1 LPGDNRKKEVSVTDM
16 ATDNVLLSVEQS
28 YLADQLAM
36 DAGVSGLELMEAA
49 GASIAGEIM
58 RRYPTQ
64 PTAILCGPGNNG
76 GDGFVVARYLAR
88 AGWPIM
94 LGLLGA
100 RDSLKGDA
108 AANADRW
115 HGAVLPLSLDVL
127 EGCSLVVDGMFG
139 AGLTRP
145 LEGEPAALIERI
157 NTDKITC
164 VAIDVP
170 SGVHGDTGEVLGI
183 APKAELTVSFFRVKP
198 GHYLMPARSLCG
210 DLVVTE
216 IGTPVQVLDT
226 IKPTLHLNAP
236 ELWQHLLP
244 RTVADN
250 GRFNKYSRGHAVIL
264 GGADMPGAAR
274 LAARACRRVGAGLV
288 TIAAP
293 FEAFEIYAAGD
304 PGTMITKANGADG
317 FAAALAD
324 PRRNVVVVGPGAGVS
339 PDTRAQTLVALDGE
353 RKVVVDADALTVFQ
367 DDPLALFDQ
376 CSDNT
381 LLTPHEGEFK
391 RVFNLT
397 GDKLTRARKA
407 AEISGAVVL
416 LKGPDTVIAHPDGRA
431 VINAHAP
438 ASLATAGSG
447 DVLAGIAAGLMAQG
461 MDVFKA
467 ASAASWLH
475 GETGAICN
483 PSFNLGLI
491 AEDLVEALPEAL
503 SKLIL

>member
-1 LPGDNRKKEVSVTDM
+1 M
-16 ATDNVLLSVEQS
+16 TDNVLLSVEQS

-88 AGWPIM
+88 AGWPIK
-94 LGLLGA
+94 LGLLGD
-100 RDSLKGDA
+100 RDGLKGDA

-115 HGAVLPLSLDVL
+115 HGDVLPLSLDVL
-127 EGCSLVVDGMFG
+127 EGCSLVVDGLFG
-139 AGLTRP
+139 AGLTRS
-145 LEGEPAALIERI
+145 LEGQPAALIDHI
-157 NTDKITC
+157 NTQKITC

-170 SGVHGDTGEVLGI
+170 SGIHGDSGEILGC
-183 APKAELTVSFFRVKP
+183 APEADLTVSFFRAKP
-198 GHYLMPARSLCG
+198 GHYLMPRRKLCG
-210 DLVVTE
+210 DLVVTK
-216 IGTPVQVLDT
+216 IGTPEHVLNT
-226 IKPTLHLNAP
+226 IKPTLSLNGP
-236 ELWQHLLP
+236 VLWRPMLP
-244 RTVADN
+244 RVVAED
-250 GRFNKYSRGHAVIL
+250 GRFNKYSRGHAVVL
-264 GGADMPGAAR
+264 GGAEMPGAAR

-304 PGTMITKANGADG
+304 PGTLITKANGAGG
-317 FAAALAD
+317 FAAAEAD
-324 PRRNVVVVGPGAGVS
+324 PRRNVVVIGPGAGVT
-339 PDTRAQTLVALDGE
+339 PDTRAQTLVALDGK

-367 DDPLALFDQ
+367 DEPQALFEQ
-376 CSDNT
+376 CSENT

-391 RVFNLT
+391 RVFDLT

-407 AEISGAVVL
+407 AEISGAGVL
-416 LKGPDTVIAHPDGRA
+416 LKGSDTVIAHPDGRA

-438 ASLATAGSG
+438 ATLATAGSG

-461 MDVFKA
+461 MDVFNA
-467 ASAASWLH
+467 AAAASWLH
-475 GETGAICN
+475 GETGVICN
-483 PSFNLGLI
+483 KGLI

-503 SKLIL
+503 RNADSTSKCII

>member
-1 LPGDNRKKEVSVTDM
+1 VPEKM
-16 ATDNVLLSVEQS
+16 TDNVLLSVEQS
-28 YLADQLAM
+28 YLADQLAK

-49 GASIAGEIM
+49 GASIAGEVM

-88 AGWPIM
+88 AGWPIK

-100 RDSLKGDA
+100 RDALKGDA

-115 HGAVLPLSLDVL
+115 HGEVLPLSLSIIDD
-127 EGCSLVVDGMFG
+127 CSLVVDGLFG
-139 AGLTRP
+139 AGLTRSID
-145 LEGEPAALIERI
+145 GVPATLIDRI
-157 NTDKITC
+157 NTKKLTC
-164 VAIDVP
+164 VSIDVP
-170 SGVHGDTGEVLGI
+170 SGVHGDTGEVLGS
-183 APKAELTVSFFRVKP
+183 APKADLTVSFFRAKP

-210 DLVVTE
+210 DLVVSD
-216 IGTPVQVLDT
+216 IGTPEQVLDI
-226 IKPTLHLNAP
+226 IKPTLHLNRP
-236 ELWQHLLP
+236 RLWRHLLP
-244 RTVADN
+244 RTVAN
-250 GRFNKYSRGHAVIL
+250 TGRFNKYSRGHAVIL

-288 TIAAP
+288 TIAVP

-304 PGTMITKANGADG
+304 PGTLVTKANGADG

-324 PRRNVVVVGPGAGVS
+324 PRRNVVVIGPGAGVT

-367 DDPLALFDQ
+367 DDPQALFDQ
-376 CSDNT
+376 CSGDT
-381 LLTPHEGEFK
+381 LLTPHEGEFQ
-391 RVFNLT
+391 RVFNVT

-438 ASLATAGSG
+438 ANLATAGSG

-461 MDVFKA
+461 MDVFNA
-467 ASAASWLH
+467 ATAASWLH
-475 GETGAICN
+475 GETGAIYHH
-483 PSFNLGLI
+483 GLI
-491 AEDLVEALPEAL
+491 AEDMVEALPKAL
-503 SKLIL
+503 NKLI

>member
-1 LPGDNRKKEVSVTDM
+1 
-16 ATDNVLLSVEQS
+16 
-28 YLADQLAM
+28 M

-88 AGWPIM
+88 AGWPIK

-100 RDSLKGDA
+100 RDALKGDA

-115 HGAVLPLSLDVL
+115 HGEVLPLDLAVLD
-127 EGCSLVVDGMFG
+127 GCSLVVDGLFG

-145 LEGEPAALIERI
+145 LEGEPAALIECI
-157 NTDKITC
+157 NAKNLTC

-170 SGVHGDTGEVLGI
+170 SGVHGDTGEILGS
-183 APKAELTVSFFRVKP
+183 APKAGLTVTFFRAKP
-198 GHYLMPARSLCG
+198 GHYMMPARSLCG
-210 DLVVTE
+210 DLVVTD
-216 IGTPVQVLDT
+216 IGTPEQVLYT
-226 IKPTLHLNAP
+226 IKPTLYLNAP
-236 ELWQHLLP
+236 KLWQHLLP
-244 RTVADN
+244 RTVATD

-264 GGADMPGAAR
+264 GGAEMTGAAR
-274 LAARACRRVGAGLV
+274 LAARACRRGGAGLV

-293 FEAFEIYAAGD
+293 FEAFDVYAAGD
-304 PGTMITKANGADG
+304 PGTLITKANGADG
-317 FAAALAD
+317 FAAAVAD
-324 PRRNVVVVGPGAGVS
+324 PRRNVVVVGPGAGITS
-339 PDTRAQTLVALDGE
+339 DTRAQTLIALDGE

-367 DDPLALFDQ
+367 DDPQALFDK
-376 CSDNT
+376 CSNDT

-391 RVFNLT
+391 RVFDVT
-397 GDKLTRARKA
+397 GDKLARARQA
-407 AEISGAVVL
+407 AKISGAVVL

-438 ASLATAGSG
+438 ATLATAGSG

-461 MDVFKA
+461 MDVFDA
-467 ASAASWLH
+467 AATASWLH
-475 GETGAICN
+475 GETGAICD
-483 PSFNLGLI
+483 SGLV

-503 SKLIL
+503 NNLM